1 MSNSRKSSQ
10 WNCYDNEIK
19 KILEENEG
27 IEAIDVVN
35 KIGIELDRIE
45 RGQFSRYVR
54 RNSSRLLDRN
64 EGIYYDFKVTDRSF
78 DNETTTETNQYDS
91 RKGFTAISSTGGIMD
106 IKKYCEFYKFDYDS
120 VKSWKLVSH
129 TGVPFYN
136 IAFYSS
142 DEQEESNYQLI
153 KEILKSELKKVQ
165 NNSYKEVDNN
175 DVDNLVIADLHAGAY
190 IDGLIKTKDF
200 SPTILI
206 DYLEQTVVKVNKNNA
221 KEVNVFCLGDL
232 IESFTGLN
240 HKNSWKGLQKGL
252 IGAEVIKFTAKI
264 LHEKLLSKIKNLKK
278 VYIVA
283 GNHDRLTS
291 DKDEDVDGGAA
302 DLIAYALELMGY
314 DIEFNSTVI
323 TTEIDGINYIL
334 LHGHKGISKKATK
347 DICWDYGKQGLFNV
361 VLEGHLHSL
370 IQRLSIAE
378 RKVFKLVKDDCIDN
392 LRMTCRSYF
401 TGNGYSE
408 DLGYTSNAGF
418 SILRNN
424 GKGIPDIDN
433 KML

>member
-1 MSNSRKSSQ
+1 MSNQRTGSKWSD
-10 WNCYDNEIK
+10 YDNEIK
-19 KILEENEG
+19 KILEENQG
-27 IEAIDVVN
+27 IEPIEVV
-35 KIGIELDRIE
+35 KKFELGLDALGR
-45 RGQFSRYVR
+45 QAFSKYIR
-54 RNSSRLLDRN
+54 RNVTRLLDGEIEYSEAN
-64 EGIYYDFKVTDRSF
+64 EDF
-78 DNETTTETNQYDS
+78 DNETATETNQYGGKH
-91 RKGFTAISSTGGIMD
+91 KGFTAISSTGGIMD
-106 IKKYCEFYKFDYDS
+106 IKKYCEFYKFDYET

-129 TGVPFYN
+129 TGIPFYN

-153 KEILKSELKKVQ
+153 KEILKAELKKVAS
-165 NNSYKEVDNN
+165 NSYVEVDNN
-175 DVDNLVIADLHAGAY
+175 DVDNLTIADLHVGAY

-206 DYLEQTVVKVNKNNA
+206 EYLEQTVVKVNKNNA

-264 LHEKLLSKIKNLKK
+264 LHEKLLSKINNLNKI
-278 VYIVA
+278 YIVA

-302 DLIAYALELMGY
+302 DLIAYSLELMGY

-323 TTEIDGINYIL
+323 STTIDNINYIL

>member
-1 MSNSRKSSQ
+1 M
-10 WNCYDNEIK
+10 K
-19 KILEENEG
+19 KNPERRYRIANDVAKELGLIPNTSGRYRLTEEQENILFSYEET
-27 IEAIDVVN
+27 V
-35 KIGIELDRIE
+35 
-45 RGQFSRYVR
+45 
-54 RNSSRLLDRN
+54 
-64 EGIYYDFKVTDRSF
+64 
-78 DNETTTETNQYDS
+78 TETNQYNNK
-91 RKGFTAISSTGGIMD
+91 KGFTAISSTGGIMD
-106 IKKYCEFYKFDYDS
+106 IKKYCEYYQFDFDN

-129 TGVPFYN
+129 TGIPFYN

-142 DEQEESNYQLI
+142 EEQEESNYQLI
-153 KEILKSELKKVQ
+153 KEVLKAELKKVAKD
-165 NNSYKEVDNN
+165 SYKKVNTN
-175 DVDNLVIADLHAGAY
+175 DIDNLVISDLHVGAY

-206 DYLEQTVVKVNKNNA
+206 DYLEQTTLKVNKNNA
-221 KEVNVFCLGDL
+221 KEVNIFCLGDL

-264 LHEKLLSKIKNLKK
+264 LHEKLLSKINNLNK

-323 TTEIDGINYIL
+323 TTEIDNINYIL

-347 DICWDYGKQGLFNV
+347 DICWDYGKQGYFNV
-361 VLEGHLHSL
+361 VLEGHLHSA
-370 IQRLSIAE
+370 IQKLSIAQ
-378 RKVFKLVKDDCIDN
+378 RKDFKLVKDDCVDN

-401 TGNGYSE
+401 TGNGYTE

-418 SILRNN
+418 SVIRNN
-424 GKGIPDIDN
+424 GKGLPDIDN
-433 KML
+433 KLL